1 MTNAREHGDKL
12 EAARLLAVSADGA
25 ALWKCTTPSTAQLTL
40 SDTHYQTAA
49 KLALGVAPVSLPSN
63 CVSCHKIDACAI
75 DPFHPLSCS
84 SQTGR
89 EITLRHDSI
98 VNDLQQGT
106 IAAGGVC
113 VKEPTRLS
121 PDGDRN
127 RPDLQLVIGS
137 QQILVDVTIRN
148 PTSPTYY
155 ECRGGSAEQQLRST
169 VIAEQQKTAKYS
181 TMAKAQGAKFL
192 PFAVEMYGGMGKSA
206 KQLLQLINKS
216 ARDQML
222 MWPYQQIM
230 QNLKGDIA
238 ISIQRG
244 NAIAILA
251 GYQRSIAK
259 SAKVHRGGVAA
270 SA

>member
-1 MTNAREHGDKL
+1 MSLLGIPHLQHTMNAE
-12 EAARLLAVSADGA
+12 E
-25 ALWKCTTPSTAQLTL
+25 
-40 SDTHYQTAA
+40 
-49 KLALGVAPVSLPSN
+49 
-63 CVSCHKIDACAI
+63 
-75 DPFHPLSCS
+75 
-84 SQTGR
+84 
-89 EITLRHDSI
+89 
-98 VNDLQQGT
+98 
-106 IAAGGVC
+106 
-113 VKEPTRLS
+113 
-121 PDGDRN
+121 DR
-127 RPDLQLVIGS
+127 
-137 QQILVDVTIRN
+137 
-148 PTSPTYY
+148 
-155 ECRGGSAEQQLRST
+155 SAEQQLRSS

-230 QNLKGDIA
+230 QNMKGDIA